1 MTYVSLKWHFSLR
14 WEPWLSTTSTIVA
27 LCVLMPG
34 AAMAQATIPLP
45 RSQFMTLHTQP
56 SHTPQLLAAL
66 PSPPT
71 QGTPIARGSGGSYFS
86 LPSPPPNGAPGS
98 NGSGA
103 SRGACILGKT
113 TLLALAPT
121 YRQEQNGKTKNQ
133 VWGLTTQERPTL
145 WFSVPPTEATAALE
159 FVLRDE
165 ANQILYRQ
173 PVQTL
178 RNASIISIPL
188 QALPQPLEVGKM
200 YQWLFKIKCAD
211 SMQPPVYVNGW
222 IQRTQLEESI
232 ATQIEQANPLQ
243 KAALY
248 AQHGI
253 WYDAVTTLATLTSAQ
268 AQLDWRSLLTAAKLD
283 DLASLPVIAP
293 PPPK

>member
-1 MTYVSLKWHFSLR
+1 MKQVSLKSQFSV
-14 WEPWLSTTSTIVA
+14 WLGAWFSTASTIA
-27 LCVLMPG
+27 VLGLLVPG
-34 AAMAQATIPLP
+34 AAMAQSAPLVS
-45 RSQFMTLHTQP
+45 RSFAMTQQP
-56 SHTPQLLAAL
+56 KTAPNAQLYAAI
-66 PSPPT
+66 PSPPS

-121 YRQEQNGKTKNQ
+121 YRQEQNGKIKQQ

-145 WFSVPPTEATAALE
+145 WFAVPPTEATASLE

-165 ANQILYRQ
+165 ANHILYRQ
-173 PVQTL
+173 SVATL
-178 RNASIISIPL
+178 RNASIINIPL
-188 QALPQPLEVGKM
+188 QELPQPLEVGKM

-222 IQRTQLEESI
+222 IQRTQLEEPI
-232 ATQIEQANPLQ
+232 AGAIERASPIQQ
-243 KAALY
+243 AALY

-268 AQLDWRSLLTAAKLD
+268 AQSDWQSLLTAVKLD
-283 DLASLPVIAP
+283 DLASLPVIP
-293 PPPK
+293 QPPK